1 MRSLTRRLLTAVA
14 LTASLGV
21 ALAGC
26 GDKKESVSAD
36 DMSLGNPN
44 AKVTVVEYAS
54 ASCIHCGR
62 WNNEVFPAFKAKYI
76 DTGRVNYV
84 YREFLTEPVQVASAS
99 FLMARCAGKDKY
111 FSVLD
116 SVYRSQEEMFT
127 TGDYRGVL
135 LRVAQSAGMDEAQ
148 FTSCVTDEKAL
159 KALNDRVEK
168 YQADAKIT
176 GTPTFIING
185 KKAGG
190 DDGGEQSMA
199 ELDAAIA
206 AAEAA
211 AK

>member
-26 GDKKESVSAD
+26 DKKDSVSAD

-62 WNNEVFPAFKAKYI
+62 WNNEVFPDFKKKYI

-84 YREFLTEPVQVASAS
+84 YREFLTEPVQVASAA

-148 FTSCVTDEKAL
+148 FTACVTDEKAL
-159 KALNDRVEK
+159 KALNARVEK

-199 ELDAAIA
+199 QLDAAIA

>member
-1 MRSLTRRLLTAVA
+1 MRPLTRRLLTAVA

-26 GDKKESVSAD
+26 DKKESVSAD
-36 DMSLGNPN
+36 DMSLGNAN

-62 WNNEVFPAFKAKYI
+62 WNNEVFPAFKTKYI
-76 DTGRVNYV
+76 DTGRVHYV

-116 SVYRSQEEMFT
+116 SVYHSQEEMFT

-135 LRVAQSAGMDEAQ
+135 LRIAQSAGMDEAQ
-148 FTSCVTDEKAL
+148 FNACVTNEDSL
-159 KALNDRVEK
+159 KALNARVEK
-168 YQADAKIT
+168 YQKEANIT
-176 GTPTFIING
+176 GTPTFMVNG
-185 KKAGG
+185 KKVGG
-190 DDGGEQSMA
+190 EDGGEVSLAQ
-199 ELDAAIA
+199 LDAAIA
-206 AAEAA
+206 EAE
-211 AK
+211 KK

>member
-1 MRSLTRRLLTAVA
+1 MRPLTRRLLTAVA

-26 GDKKESVSAD
+26 DKKDATASAD
-36 DMSLGNPN
+36 DMSLGNAK
-44 AKVTVVEYAS
+44 AKVTVIEYAS
-54 ASCIHCGR
+54 ASCVHCAR
-62 WNNEVFPAFKAKYI
+62 WNAEVFPDFKKKYI

-84 YREFLTEPVQVASAS
+84 YREFLTAPAQVAAAS
-99 FLMARCAGKDKY
+99 FLLARCAGKDKY

-127 TGDYRGVL
+127 TGDFRGVL
-135 LRVAQSAGMDEAQ
+135 LRIGQSAGLNEEQ
-148 FTSCVTDEKAL
+148 FNACVSDEKAI
-159 KALNDRVEK
+159 KALNARVDK

-176 GTPTFIING
+176 GTPTFVING

-190 DDGGEQSMA
+190 DDGGEQSLA
-199 ELDAAIA
+199 QLDAAIA

>member
-1 MRSLTRRLLTAVA
+1 MRPLTRRLLTAVA

-26 GDKKESVSAD
+26 DKKESVSAD
-36 DMSLGNPN
+36 DMSLGNAN

-76 DTGRVNYV
+76 DTGRVHYV
-84 YREFLTEPVQVASAS
+84 YREFLTEPVQVASAA

-116 SVYRSQEEMFT
+116 SVYHSQEEMFT

-135 LRVAQSAGMDEAQ
+135 LRIAQSAGMDEAQ

-159 KALNDRVEK
+159 KALNARVEK

-176 GTPTFIING
+176 GTPTFVING

-199 ELDAAIA
+199 QLDAAIA

>member
-1 MRSLTRRLLTAVA
+1 MRPLTRRLLTAVA
-14 LTASLGV
+14 LSASVAV
-21 ALAGC
+21 ALSGC
-26 GDKKESVSAD
+26 GKKGETTNAD
-36 DMSLGNPN
+36 DMTLGNPK

-62 WNNEVFPAFKAKYI
+62 WNNEVFPAFKTKYI

-135 LRVAQSAGMDEAQ
+135 LRVAQSAGMNEAQ
-148 FTSCVTDEKAL
+148 FTACVTDEKAL
-159 KALNDRVEK
+159 KALNDRVTK

-176 GTPTFIING
+176 GTPTFVING

-199 ELDAAIA
+199 QLDAAIA

>member
-1 MRSLTRRLLTAVA
+1 MRPLTRRLLTAVA

-26 GDKKESVSAD
+26 GKKESVSAD

-54 ASCIHCGR
+54 ASCVHCGR
-62 WNNEVFPAFKAKYI
+62 WNNEVFPDFKKKYI
-76 DTGRVNYV
+76 DTGRVHYV

-116 SVYRSQEEMFT
+116 SVYHAQEEMFT

-135 LRVAQSAGMDEAQ
+135 LRIAQSAGMDEAQ

-159 KALNDRVEK
+159 KALNSRVEK

-176 GTPTFIING
+176 GTPTFVING
-185 KKAGG
+185 KKSGG
-190 DDGGEQSMA
+190 DNGGERSMA
-199 ELDAAIA
+199 ELDADIA